1 MRPARLVGPI
11 GADRASTRPAASRGL
26 AADGLGPLRDLDGLL
41 GRVTNHTVAPEA
53 VDLLCA
59 HFLAHHR
66 GEIVDLIQQAAL
78 GPRTIGAI
86 NRAIDDMIT
95 IERMSFNI
103 TGPLEPANFFSC
115 RSFVVTADAERDGV
129 VRADVAVEYR
139 NELTVTAD
147 AIRHGGALRGN
158 GRGARVARG
167 LVRAVLR
174 LAGRPPGENGTLDY
188 PLHVELSGHAEGA
201 TCVRL
206 TLQAAGGSAY
216 PRLAHVAVPDATQ
229 LRIKLDDYEIGGRF
243 GHVVHRLV
251 GQLPLRKVEH
261 VINGAIQSTLS
272 RIGRAGWDVGGG
284 VISGAG
290 AAAAPA
296 ASRAKRG
303 RAGRSPRIRA
313 DI

>member
-1 MRPARLVGPI
+1 MG
-11 GADRASTRPAASRGL
+11 RAEDFFEQIRQVEETAVSLL
-26 AADGLGPLRDLDGLL
+26 A
-41 GRVTNHTVAPEA
+41 
-53 VDLLCA
+53 
-59 HFLAHHR
+59 F
-66 GEIVDLIQQAAL
+66 GELHEQV
-78 GPRTIGAI
+78 
-86 NRAIDDMIT
+86 
-95 IERMSFNI
+95 
-103 TGPLEPANFFSC
+103 
-115 RSFVVTADAERDGV
+115 
-129 VRADVAVEYR
+129 DVAV
-139 NELTVTAD
+139 
-147 AIRHGGALRGN
+147 GG
-158 GRGARVARG
+158 G
-167 LVRAVLR
+167 LVTQDRSEQR
-174 LAGRPPGENGTLDY
+174 Q
-188 PLHVELSGHAEGA
+188 SGHAEGA
-201 TCVRL
+201 TCIEL

-216 PRLAHVAVPDATQ
+216 PRLAHVAVPDASQ